1 MLTYIKERPQD
12 NITTKETAS
21 AIAIMSNIVVNNAHL
36 FTSMDTGR
44 LWRSHRVQTDR
55 QTDSQ
60 VYVYAACNGGV

>member
-1 MLTYIKERPQD
+1 MLTYNIKERPQD
-12 NITTKETAS
+12 NITTKETVS

-44 LWRSHRVQTDR
+44 LWRSHRVQTD
-55 QTDSQ
+55 SQ

>member
-1 MLTYIKERPQD
+1 MLTYNIKERPQD

-44 LWRSHRVQTDR
+44 R
-55 QTDSQ
+55 
-60 VYVYAACNGGV
+60 